1 MPDYI
6 ALQSIQLHGVY
17 AHHAGD
23 VVPEDNVRRLGYDV
37 GTQVAEVG
45 SEQARALL
53 ADLGGGAVEYD
64 PTRYSVDEVN
74 DYLDGV
80 DDVEKARVLV
90 AERAT
95 QHRRAVLEGRHAQA
109 APAEDEWS
117 RSTPTWI
124 RRTPQSGRGC
134 WPRNAGTGTARG
146 SSKART
152 PSRCRRRT
160 WLRSDGHLPAGR
172 THSDGGRPYL

>member
-37 GTQVAEVG
+37 GTQVAPVG
-45 SEQARALL
+45 SEQARALQ

-64 PTRYSVDEVN
+64 PLRYSVDDVN

-80 DDVEKARVLV
+80 DDVEKARVLA
-90 AERAT
+90 AEAAT

-109 APAEDEWS
+109 APAEDEV
-117 RSTPTWI
+117 P
-124 RRTPQSGRGC
+124 GVY
-134 WPRNAGTGTARG
+134 
-146 SSKART
+146 
-152 PSRCRRRT
+152 
-160 WLRSDGHLPAGR
+160 DPAG
-172 THSDGGRPYL
+172 HDVEQVNAYLDSADPAERARVLAEERGNRHRKGIVEGPHAEAMPAPDVAEI